1 MPVEKNKEYKVEI
14 IDNGFEGEG
23 IAKINDFTIFIPGTI
38 KGEIVRILIVKVLS
52 SYAYGKVLE
61 IIEKSEDRQEADC
74 DTYKRCG
81 GCDLRHI
88 KYNKT
93 LEMKQNMVQSLVNK
107 TLKNNIVVKNTI
119 GMEKPYYYRNKL
131 IYPVGTD
138 ENGKIYAGIYA
149 NRTHTIIKPKEC
161 LIQDKESQEIVR
173 TIEKTLNKYNIT
185 AYDEKTKQGLIRN
198 ILIKKGFK
206 TNDILVVFILNKE
219 VLPHEKEIV
228 EELKNEYK
236 NIVSIVKNI
245 NSKNTNVVLG
255 DRNINIFGNGFLY
268 DHLEDF
274 KFKISPNSF
283 YQVNPVQAEVLYN
296 IGVKEAGI
304 SNKDTVFDLY
314 CGIGTISLFMSKYA
328 KKVYGV
334 EIVKQAIEDAK
345 INAKLNNI
353 ENVKFFSGDC
363 EKVVDDLINVKNI
376 IPDIV
381 MVDPPRKGLDNNT
394 VNNLLKIESKKI
406 VYISCNP
413 ATMVRDLEKLEGKYE
428 IKFIQPVDM
437 FPFTKHVECVSVL
450 QLKQDV

>member
-61 IIEKSEDRQEADC
+61 IMEKSEDRQEADC

-173 TIEKTLNKYNIT
+173 TIEKILNKYNIT
-185 AYDEKTKQGLIRN
+185 AYDEKNKQGLIRN

-206 TNDILVVFILNKE
+206 TNDILIVFILTKE
-219 VLPHEKEIV
+219 VLPYEKEIV
-228 EELKNEYK
+228 EELKIKYK

-268 DHLEDF
+268 DYLEDF

-353 ENVKFFSGDC
+353 ENVEFFAGDC

-437 FPFTKHVECVSVL
+437 FPFTKHVECVTVL
-450 QLKQDV
+450 YAKETL

>member
-61 IIEKSEDRQEADC
+61 IMEKSEDRQEADC

-138 ENGKIYAGIYA
+138 ENRKIYAGIYA

-173 TIEKTLNKYNIT
+173 TIEKILNKYNIT
-185 AYDEKTKQGLIRN
+185 AYDEKNKQGLIRN

-206 TNDILVVFILNKE
+206 TNDILIVFILTKE
-219 VLPHEKEIV
+219 VLPYEKEIV
-228 EELKNEYK
+228 EELKIKYK

-268 DHLEDF
+268 DYLEDF

-353 ENVKFFSGDC
+353 ENVEFFSGDC

>member
-1 MPVEKNKEYKVEI
+1 MPVEKNKEYEVEI

-52 SYAYGKVLE
+52 SYAYGKALE

-173 TIEKTLNKYNIT
+173 TIEKILNKYNIT

-268 DHLEDF
+268 DYLEDF

-353 ENVKFFSGDC
+353 ENVEFFSGDC

-450 QLKQDV
+450 QLK

>member
-138 ENGKIYAGIYA
+138 ENRKIYAGIYA

-173 TIEKTLNKYNIT
+173 TIEKILNKYNIT
-185 AYDEKTKQGLIRN
+185 AYDEKNKQGLIRN

-206 TNDILVVFILNKE
+206 TNDILIVFILTKE
-219 VLPHEKEIV
+219 VLPYEKEIV
-228 EELKNEYK
+228 EELKIKYK

-268 DHLEDF
+268 DYLEDF

-353 ENVKFFSGDC
+353 ENVEFFSGDC

-437 FPFTKHVECVSVL
+437 FPFTKHVECVVVL
-450 QLKQDV
+450 NLK

>member
-38 KGEIVRILIVKVLS
+38 KGEIVKILIVKVLS
-52 SYAYGKVLE
+52 SYAYGKALE
-61 IIEKSEDRQEADC
+61 IIKKSEDRQEADC

-88 KYNKT
+88 KYNKA
-93 LEMKQNMVQSLVNK
+93 LEIKQNMVQSLVNK

-149 NRTHTIIKPKEC
+149 NRTHTIIRPQKC
-161 LIQDKESQEIVR
+161 LIQDNESQEIVR
-173 TIEKTLNKYNIT
+173 TIERIFNKYNIT
-185 AYDEKTKQGLIRN
+185 AYNEKTKKGLIRN

-206 TNDILVVFILNKE
+206 TKDILIVFILNEE
-219 VLPHEKEIV
+219 VLPHEKDIV
-228 EELKNEYK
+228 EELRNEHD

-245 NSKNTNVVLG
+245 NPKNTNVVLG
-255 DRNINIFGNGFLY
+255 DRNINIFGDGFLY
-268 DHLEDF
+268 DYLEDF

-296 IGVKEAGI
+296 IGVREAGI
-304 SNKDTVFDLY
+304 TNKDIVFDLY

-345 INAKLNNI
+345 TNAKLNNI
-353 ENVKFFSGDC
+353 ENVEFFAGDC

-394 VNNLLKIESKKI
+394 INNILKIEAEKI

-413 ATMVRDLEKLEGKYE
+413 ATMVRDLEKLEGKYD
-428 IKFIQPVDM
+428 INLIQPVDM
-437 FPFTKHVECVSVL
+437 FPFTHHVECVSL
-450 QLKQDV
+450 LCLK

>member
-61 IIEKSEDRQEADC
+61 IMEKSEDRQEADC

-138 ENGKIYAGIYA
+138 ENRKIYAGIYA

-173 TIEKTLNKYNIT
+173 TIEKILNKYNIT
-185 AYDEKTKQGLIRN
+185 AYDEKNKQGLIRN

-206 TNDILVVFILNKE
+206 TNDILIVFILTKE
-219 VLPHEKEIV
+219 VLPYEKEIV
-228 EELKNEYK
+228 EELKIKYK

-268 DHLEDF
+268 DYLEDF

-353 ENVKFFSGDC
+353 ENVEFFSGDC

-437 FPFTKHVECVSVL
+437 FPFTKHVECVVVL
-450 QLKQDV
+450 NLK

>member
-23 IAKINDFTIFIPGTI
+23 IAKINDFTIFIPETI

-173 TIEKTLNKYNIT
+173 TIEKILNKYNIT

-268 DHLEDF
+268 DYLEDF

-353 ENVKFFSGDC
+353 ENVEFFAGDC
-363 EKVVDDLINVKNI
+363 EKVVDDLINVKNV

-413 ATMVRDLEKLEGKYE
+413 ATIVRDLEKLEGKYE

>member
-173 TIEKTLNKYNIT
+173 TIEKILNKYNIT

-268 DHLEDF
+268 DYLEDF

-353 ENVKFFSGDC
+353 ENVEFFSGDC

>member
-138 ENGKIYAGIYA
+138 ENGKIYDGIYA

-173 TIEKTLNKYNIT
+173 TIEKILNKYNIT

-268 DHLEDF
+268 DYLEDF

-353 ENVKFFSGDC
+353 ENVEFFAGDC
-363 EKVVDDLINVKNI
+363 EKVVDDLINVKNV

-413 ATMVRDLEKLEGKYE
+413 ATIVRDLEKLEGKYE

>member
-52 SYAYGKVLE
+52 SYAYGKALE

-173 TIEKTLNKYNIT
+173 TIEKILNKYNIT

-268 DHLEDF
+268 DYLEDF

-353 ENVKFFSGDC
+353 ENVEFFSGDC

-450 QLKQDV
+450 QLK